1 MSTFAEL
8 DAAFPGHTHFYQING
23 LSFSEALDRCARLT
37 GDAAEVLNYNGMI
50 IFAVKHHLESDGISW
65 LNPVSGSPVDVTP
78 SSGN

>member
-1 MSTFAEL
+1 MSTFTEL
-8 DAAFPGHTHFYQING
+8 DAAFPGHTHFFNVSG

-50 IFAVKHHLESDGISW
+50 IFAVKHALETDGIPW
-65 LNPVSGSPVDVTP
+65 LNPVPGSPVDVTP